1 MTDEVTD
8 SNEKDGKTWLRR
20 TLSKLLKREKRG
32 DVIAAYVGEGARDV
46 VIGKNIIKIG
56 TLVIPTVPVLAILF
70 VVVSALIFVAVNFL
84 GPTKMDARFN
94 VAVAEVGEM
103 DAEGRMHRSE
113 DGQLISKWMFDELV
127 AANEKYED
135 SAVEIWHD
143 SLSLLE
149 KRVKLGMV
157 SSKTPEDRAKA
168 ASELASKVDADVVIY
183 GHLTPPESPAEFVLE
198 FYVKPRVRGEANVTI
213 GRYQLGEPI
222 PIPENFD
229 RTDTLA
235 KEALG
240 TRVANRAGA
249 LFWLLLGLREDLLGR
264 SEEAL
269 AVFRQAEAE
278 LTHWK
283 EQGEG
288 KETLYFFIGRS
299 ALFLGRY
306 EEAEEALERAL
317 QINPTYARAQI
328 VLAGVDFRRV
338 VSFLQSHDEEHP
350 LQTEDMEQAIND
362 VERAIDKY
370 QKGLELAQ
378 ESHEPLIEII
388 ARLALASA
396 YRLEGQGYF
405 WLQDGVKANR
415 FFELAIEEIN
425 PVLEPLAD
433 AKQHRILAQA
443 YLYLGAAYTQQ
454 AEILRKQED
463 VAGSRALYEK
473 ARAAYA
479 GCIGQGEKAPEDE
492 FLQLD
497 VIADAEQ
504 GCQHWDKVVEEILL
518 TLEGGQK

>member
-1 MTDEVTD
+1 MTDEATG
-8 SNEKDGKTWLRR
+8 SSEKKDGQTWLRR
-20 TLSKLLKREKRG
+20 TLSNLLKRGKRG

-56 TLVIPTVPVLAILF
+56 TLVIPTAPVLAILF

-84 GPTKMDARFN
+84 GPTKMGARFN

-249 LFWLLLGLREDLLGR
+249 LFWLLLGLRDDLLGR

-362 VERAIDKY
+362 MEQAIDKY

-388 ARLALASA
+388 GRLTLAQA
-396 YRLEGQGYF
+396 YRLEGQAYF
-405 WLQDGVKANR
+405 WLQDDVKANR

-433 AKQHRILAQA
+433 AEQHRILAQA
-443 YLYLGAAYTQQ
+443 YESLGAAYTQQ

-463 VAGSRALYEK
+463 VARSRALYEK
-473 ARAAYA
+473 ARAAWA
-479 GCIGQGEKAPEDE
+479 GCIDQEKKAPEDDI
-492 FLQLD
+492 LRSAI
-497 VIADAEQ
+497 IAES
-504 GCQHWDKVVEEILL
+504 CRPWDKFVEEALL
-518 TLEGGQK
+518 TLDGGQE

>member
-1 MTDEVTD
+1 MTDETTG
-8 SNEKDGKTWLRR
+8 SNEKNGKTWPRR
-20 TLSKLLKREKRG
+20 TLSDLLKRGKRG
-32 DVIAAYVGEGARDV
+32 DIVAAYVGEGARDV

-84 GPTKMDARFN
+84 GPAKMDARFN
-94 VAVAEVGEM
+94 VAVAQVGEV

-113 DGQLISKWMFDELV
+113 DGKLLSKWIFDELM
-127 AANEKYED
+127 AANEKYEN
-135 SAVEIWHD
+135 SGVEIWHD

-157 SSKTPEDRAKA
+157 SGQTPEARAEA

-183 GHLTPPESPAEFVLE
+183 GHLTPHESPAQFVLE

-222 PIPENFD
+222 PIPESF

-269 AVFRQAEAE
+269 AIFRQTEEE

-299 ALFLGRY
+299 ALFLERY
-306 EEAEEALERAL
+306 EEAEEALEKAL
-317 QINPTYARAQI
+317 SSNPTHARAHI
-328 VLAGVDFRRV
+328 VLGSVDFRRV
-338 VSFLQSHDEEHP
+338 QGLLLSHEKQP
-350 LQTEDMEQAIND
+350 LEPQELEQAIIR
-362 VERAIDKY
+362 VEQTIEHY
-370 QKGLELAQ
+370 QKGVELAQ

-388 ARLALASA
+388 GRLALASA
-396 YRLEGQGYF
+396 YRFQGQVHF
-405 WLQDGVKANR
+405 LLQDSVEANH
-415 FFELAIEEIN
+415 FFDLAIEEVN
-425 PVLEPLAD
+425 QVLDPLTE
-433 AKQHRILAQA
+433 AKQYRILAQA
-443 YLYLGAAYTQQ
+443 YQNLGAAYTQQ
-454 AEILRKQED
+454 AQVLQIQGD
-463 VAGSRALYEK
+463 VAGSRTRFEA

-479 GCIGQGEKAPEDE
+479 GCVEQGEKAPEDE
-492 FLQLD
+492 ILQLD

-504 GCQHWDKVVEEILL
+504 GCQHWDEVVEEILL
-518 TLEGGQK
+518 TLEGD

>member
-1 MTDEVTD
+1 MTDETTG
-8 SNEKDGKTWLRR
+8 SSEKDGPTWLRR
-20 TLSKLLKREKRG
+20 TLSNLLKREKRG
-32 DVIAAYVGEGARDV
+32 DVVAAYVGEGARDV

-94 VAVAEVGEM
+94 VAVAEVGEI
-103 DAEGRMHRSE
+103 DAEGQMHRSE
-113 DGQLISKWMFDELV
+113 DGQLLSKWIFDELV
-127 AANEKYED
+127 AANGKYED
-135 SAVEIWHD
+135 SGVEIWHD
-143 SLSLLE
+143 SMSLLE

-157 SSKTPEDRAKA
+157 SGKTPEDRAKA
-168 ASELASKVDADVVIY
+168 ASELASRVDADVVIY
-183 GHLTPPESPAEFVLE
+183 GHLTPPKSPAEFVLE

-222 PIPENFD
+222 IIPENFD

-240 TRVANRAGA
+240 TRVANRASA

-269 AVFRQAEAE
+269 AIFRQAEEE

-306 EEAEEALERAL
+306 EEAEEALKKAL

-328 VLAGVDFRRV
+328 VLGSVDFRRV
-338 VSFLQSHDEEHP
+338 QSLLHPPEERP
-350 LQTEDMEQAIND
+350 LQPGDVERALND
-362 VERAIDKY
+362 VEQAIDKY

-378 ESHEPLIEII
+378 EYHEPLIEII

-396 YRLEGQGYF
+396 YRLEGEAYF
-405 WLQDGVKANR
+405 WLQNDVEANR
-415 FFELAIEEIN
+415 FFELAVEEIS

-433 AKQHRILAQA
+433 AEQYRILAQA
-443 YLYLGAAYTQQ
+443 YLSLGAAYTQQ
-454 AEILRKQED
+454 AEILRRQED
-463 VAGSRALYEK
+463 VTGSRALYEK

-479 GCIGQGEKAPEDE
+479 GCIEQEKKAPEDDI
-492 FLQLD
+492 LRSAI
-497 VIADAEQ
+497 IAES
-504 GCQHWDKVVEEILL
+504 CRPWDKFAEEALL
-518 TLEGGQK
+518 TLEGGQE